1 MRLKLMTLRYSSTLG
16 GFDET
21 PLERFVSDKEVLG
34 FKEHFFLVND
44 IPHLLC
50 VVSWRLLESAAT
62 AEGATAPEGR
72 GRRGARPD
80 PCEGLDEGQRRAFES
95 LRAWRLDK
103 AHRDGVP
110 PYVVLTNKELGA
122 IVRAAP
128 DNLTALGHVDGIG
141 KGKLERHGAEILATL
156 AAPSPACEST
166 TGADPGRESA
176 S

>member
-50 VVSWRLLESAAT
+50 VVTWRLLESAAT
-62 AEGATAPEGR
+62 AERATAPEGR

-122 IVRAAP
+122 IVRAADSLKGTTSP
-128 DNLTALGHVDGIG
+128 DRAARAPRSAAGTPRAS
-141 KGKLERHGAEILATL
+141 AT
-156 AAPSPACEST
+156 PT
-166 TGADPGRESA
+166 SA
-176 S
+176 SAPL